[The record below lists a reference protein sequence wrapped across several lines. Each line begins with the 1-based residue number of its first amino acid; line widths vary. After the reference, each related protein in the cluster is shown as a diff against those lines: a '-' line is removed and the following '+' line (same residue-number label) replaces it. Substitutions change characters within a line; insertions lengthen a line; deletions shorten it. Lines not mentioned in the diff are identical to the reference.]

1 MYIVKSLAC
10 LLIRIIESANAMY
23 HPMDTH
29 HAIYESCAD
38 AVARG
43 GIKPNPNEPITLLLS
58 DGTNTSCGTKR
69 VNNGPETFCPPGMY
83 GIQSKCFAVHNQYV
97 TNLEASRYV
106 FRRNIS
112 CSKSFFF
119 QTRIQNITQNNFEN
133 IQNLL

>member
-1 MYIVKSLAC
+1 MYIMKYRKC
-10 LLIRIIESANAMY
+10 LLIRITESANAMY
-23 HPMDTH
+23 HPMDTN

-58 DGTNTSCGTKR
+58 DGTNTSCGMKR

-106 FRRNIS
+106 FGRNIF
-112 CSKSFFF
+112 CSKSFQISFKLESE
-119 QTRIQNITQNNFEN
+119 I
-133 IQNLL
+133 